1 MASVRVVVSIFEA
14 QRRWLE
20 SWHCDVSSSSEGE
33 AEHGTADLLRVLQF
47 DIKHREAKWS
57 YIPLIHITPYW
68 SILVHIDPY
77 YSILIHVNPSHGF
90 VKMVS
95 HHSYQVRLKG
105 GKEAFTWREIK
116 EGLTGK
122 GLNGTGWLG
131 SWRLKPWGFPQELPS
146 RSPSPSPSSTFG
158 CSGFVDL
165 KSSTKNPETLGWIV
179 HVLGGHP
186 RDNDATCSYFT
197 VTACNSSEEREMRE
211 RMHKLSR
218 CPKYSF
224 NQFWSIQEHFVKNR
238 STQFTLPIQ
247 VVKRI
252 SSCER
257 RGKEVLGQAS
267 KNLLLKS
274 NCSVFLKIFPWIYD
288 IGSCYWMIILNFG
301 YKSSACPWLSSEVWK
316 PSFCHGSF
324 SLDLSDQCS
333 QCSCFHL
340 FHLWAMYTSLYRTCS
355 HVWTS

>member
-1 MASVRVVVSIFEA
+1 MIGILALWRLFIQWRRSGTWNSRFAQSFTVRHQTQGGKVK
-14 QRRWLE
+14 L
-20 SWHCDVSSSSEGE
+20 H
-33 AEHGTADLLRVLQF
+33 
-47 DIKHREAKWS
+47 
-57 YIPLIHITPYW
+57 P
-68 SILVHIDPY
+68 IDPY
-77 YSILIHVNPSHGF
+77 YSILIHISPYWSILLHINPSHGF
-90 VKMVS
+90 VKMS
-95 HHSYQVRLKG
+95 ASSYQVRLKG

-116 EGLTGK
+116 DGDDWKGVDDGRDGWELTVK
-122 GLNGTGWLG
+122 TV
-131 SWRLKPWGFPQELPS
+131 GFPQELPS

-165 KSSTKNPETLGWIV
+165 KWSTKNPETFGWIV

-247 VVKRI
+247 VVKQI

-257 RGKEVLGQAS
+257 RGREVLGQAS

-274 NCSVFLKIFPWIYD
+274 NCSVFLKLFPWIYESMTLD
-288 IGSCYWMIILNFG
+288 HAIGQYWI
-301 YKSSACPWLSSEVWK
+301 
-316 PSFCHGSF
+316 
-324 SLDLSDQCS
+324 
-333 QCSCFHL
+333 
-340 FHLWAMYTSLYRTCS
+340 
-355 HVWTS
+355 